1 MGNCP
6 DTDADPGYL
15 RTTSNDLSSLLLFFS
30 DFVFF
35 NFLYNWFDNLIPP
48 FQPVRDKVKQM
59 QGFQ

>member
-30 DFVFF
+30 DFVFSIF
-35 NFLYNWFDNLIPP
+35 SITGLIT
-48 FQPVRDKVKQM
+48 
-59 QGFQ
+59 